1 MSTSPLGLIK
11 PVTSVLNGMVAAPD
25 VVPLVE
31 LSNVLAQVV
40 VVFEVV
46 NCAAAYVLLP
56 LEQFVLTLQSYN
68 VADVNPLILT
78 DVAVVPVTALVQV
91 EDEFG
96 L

>member
-1 MSTSPLGLIK
+1 MR

-40 VVFEVV
+40 EVKVV
-46 NCAAAYVLLP
+46 NCALVYVLLP
-56 LEQFVLTLQSYN
+56 PEQFVLTLQSYN

-78 DVAVVPVTALVQV
+78 DVEVVPVTALIHV
-91 EDEFG
+91 EDELG